1 MKLVNTG
8 RIEAATQVK
17 LNEGS
22 SPSGNQI
29 LDLANLVLAG
39 SKQSIE
45 YSVWRMAERSR
56 RHGLTA
62 IQSLKGDAGLRFNS
76 FLFSYIAGW
85 WQLVSPPGS

>member
-8 RIEAATQVK
+8 RIEATTQVK
-17 LNEGS
+17 LNGGS
-22 SPSGNQI
+22 SPSRNQI

-45 YSVWRMAERSR
+45 YSVWRTAKRSR
-56 RHGLTA
+56 RQGLKA
-62 IQSLKGDAGLRFNS
+62 IQSLKGDAGLGFNS
-76 FLFSYIAGW
+76 FLFNYIAGW

>member
-1 MKLVNTG
+1 MEVRVLQGDQT
-8 RIEAATQVK
+8 
-17 LNEGS
+17 
-22 SPSGNQI
+22 

-45 YSVWRMAERSR
+45 YGVRSTEERST
-56 RHGLTA
+56 GGFYA
-62 IQSLKGDAGLRFNS
+62 GKGDAGLRFNS